1 MININK
7 KALIITSR
15 NLNKKG
21 SGEFYKIIS
30 FIKSLQKIGY
40 EVVIFNI
47 NFKKSKINSF
57 YNAKVFHRYPN
68 LFKAFLS
75 FIRYFPT
82 SIQRSLFAS
91 NFNKSNFEKFDLI
104 LFSLLRTTPYFVN
117 EIKKPLIIDL
127 ADLLSI
133 NFSRISKKS
142 KGFIAKIKLIESFLL
157 YFDEEKIC
165 KKNIALLVSR
175 TELKVLKNRN
185 LKAFHLIQAS
195 PLSLQSS
202 NNYLEIKYK
211 PKNNLLFVGPN
222 SYLPNHKA
230 LLWIDNYIGPRL
242 NKKFSIDWI
251 GRNDR
256 EYNYKYINSLGF
268 VDDLAEEIVNAGI
281 NIVPIDIATGV
292 QNKLIDC
299 IFLGSNCF
307 TLKKLI
313 KPIGISLPNNIY
325 SFYTLNE
332 LGEAV
337 LSFANNFENLENKT
351 KFALNYDFGLDSFKN
366 RLEDYINEANSYYK
380 NRCIG

>member
-40 EVVIFNI
+40 EVVILNI

-57 YNAKVFHRYPN
+57 YNAKVIHRYPN
-68 LFKAFLS
+68 LFKAFIS

-91 NFNKSNFEKFDLI
+91 NFNLSNFENFDLI

-142 KGFIAKIKLIESFLL
+142 KGFIAKIKLLESFLL

-175 TELKVLKNRN
+175 TELKVLKKRN

-195 PLSLQSS
+195 PLSLASS
-202 NNYLEIKYK
+202 NKYLEIKYQ

-242 NKKFSIDWI
+242 NKNFSIDWI

-256 EYNYKYINSLGF
+256 EFNYEYINSLGF
-268 VDDLAEEIVNAGI
+268 VDDLAAEIVNAGI

-307 TLKKLI
+307 TLRKLI
-313 KPIGISLPNNIY
+313 RPIGISLPNNIY
-325 SFYTLNE
+325 SFDTLNE

-337 LSFANNFENLENKT
+337 LNFANNLENLENKT
-351 KFALNYDFGLDSFKN
+351 KFALNYNFGLDSFKN

-380 NRCIG
+380 NRGIR